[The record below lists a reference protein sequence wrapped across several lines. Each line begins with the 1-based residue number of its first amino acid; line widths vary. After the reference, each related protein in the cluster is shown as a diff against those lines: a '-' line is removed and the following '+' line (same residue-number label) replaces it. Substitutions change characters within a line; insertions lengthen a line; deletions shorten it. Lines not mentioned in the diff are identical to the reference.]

1 MIGLQYFGKIN
12 MQAKCLAI
20 ANRKGGCGKTSA
32 ATSLAAELGST
43 NKRILVVDC
52 DEQCSISQRML
63 AEPLETGD
71 FTLYDVLFNKAP
83 VGEAIFQ
90 AARQFP
96 NCFIL
101 PSSSKLKPDDHA
113 FNSSLSRETL
123 IKRVVD
129 LARKNFDLIILD
141 SPPAMSVITTAVLT
155 AADYFLVPLGFDI
168 SSLEGVEPI
177 LSEVRR
183 IEAAGLGKPKYLGAF
198 CTQYG
203 QTRYL
208 ATRDFDQIA
217 AEVSGLLEKFHI
229 PASSNWKQA
238 EMRNTTLQT
247 LRTHPI
253 SKSYQKLTKYISKEI
268 SL

>member
-1 MIGLQYFGKIN
+1 

-32 ATSLAAELGST
+32 ATSLATEIGSEE
-43 NKRILVVDC
+43 KRVLVIDC

-63 AEPLETGD
+63 AEPLEMENGD
-71 FTLYDVLFNKAP
+71 FTLYDVLFNEAP
-83 VGEAIFQ
+83 IGEAIFQ
-90 AARQFP
+90 AAKQFP

-113 FNSSLSRETL
+113 FNSALSRETL

-129 LARKNFDLIILD
+129 VTRKNFDLIILD
-141 SPPAMSVITTAVLT
+141 SPPAMSIITTAVLT

-168 SSLEGVEPI
+168 SSLEGVEPV
-177 LSEVRR
+177 LREAKK
-183 IEAAGLGKPKYLGAF
+183 IEAAKLGKPKYLGAF

-203 QTRYL
+203 QSRLL
-208 ATRDFDQIA
+208 ATKDFDQIA
-217 AEVSGLLEKFHI
+217 TEVSGLMDKFHI

-238 EMRNTTLQT
+238 EMRNTTLQNN
-247 LRTHPI
+247 RSHPI
-253 SKSYQKLTKYISKEI
+253 SKGYQKLSKYISKEI
-268 SL
+268 NL